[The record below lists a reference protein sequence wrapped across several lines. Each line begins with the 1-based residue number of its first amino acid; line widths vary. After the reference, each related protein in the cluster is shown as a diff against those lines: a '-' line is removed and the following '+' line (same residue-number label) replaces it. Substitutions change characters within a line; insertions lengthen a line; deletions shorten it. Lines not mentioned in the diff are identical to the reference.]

1 MVDKIVRIGI
11 IGCSNVAKKSAIPAI
26 KAVKDAKLISIAS
39 REVEKAKLWA
49 SENNIEFDNYDSLIE
64 RKDIDVVYISL
75 PIGLH
80 EEWAV
85 RAAENGKHI
94 ICEKSLAESYTSVK
108 RIVEVCRKNGVV
120 LYENFMCGFHPQH
133 QKVIS
138 LMKEGMIGKPL
149 VLKGYFGFPP
159 MNSSNFRYDKELGG
173 GSLNDAGAYTVFIAR
188 KMLGEPIKVTSTFN
202 MDKENEVD
210 INGSAILEFADNKT
224 ALISF
229 GFDNI
234 YQNNYS
240 IWGSKGKIKVHRA
253 FSIPPNLKPMIEL
266 ITNDGASEK
275 ITDIDILPANQ
286 FQLIFEDFFNT
297 VINLDKVKINNIY
310 AEILSQAKV
319 MEALRISHKE
329 DRKVNPDEID

>member
-120 LYENFMCGFHPQH
+120 LYENFMCSYHPQH

-240 IWGSKGKIKVHRA
+240 IWGNKGKIKVHRA

>member
-1 MVDKIVRIGI
+1 M
-11 IGCSNVAKKSAIPAI
+11 GCANVAKKSAIPAI
-26 KAVKDAKLISIAS
+26 KAVKSAKLISIAS
-39 REVEKAKLWA
+39 RDINKAEEWA
-49 SENNIEFDNYDSLIE
+49 KEYNIEFDNYGSLIE
-64 RKDIDVVYISL
+64 RKDIGAVYIPL

-80 EEWAV
+80 EEWCIK
-85 RAAENGKHI
+85 AAEKGKHI